1 MELENNFDF
10 LSPED
15 IRIKGTRIGIETVLE
30 DFLERG
36 LSPEEISVRYT
47 NLTLKQVYATI
58 TYYLFNQEKVD
69 AYLDAW
75 RKQYEA
81 GWLQQRRNPP
91 SHVKRL
97 LEIKTKREE
106 KKRQMER
113 SDIPRIGGVTH

>member
-10 LSPED
+10 LSQED
-15 IRIKGTRIGIETVLE
+15 IRIRGTRIGIETVLE

-58 TYYLFNQEKVD
+58 TYYFFNQEKVD
-69 AYLDAW
+69 AYLNAW
-75 RKQYEA
+75 RQNYEA
-81 GWLQQRRNPP
+81 GWQQQRRNPP

-97 LEIKTKREE
+97 LEIKTKR
-106 KKRQMER
+106 KASKRQEVV
-113 SDIPRIGGVTH
+113 S